1 MCTHSKILLGK
12 IQLLTFGDVGLINQ
26 TPTVEIFGLQ
36 LLIISKILKNTA
48 SYVGVRPYLGSGLI
62 PWNVI

>member
-26 TPTVEIFGLQ
+26 TPTQDKSSPYNRNFWLAITYYFKD
-36 LLIISKILKNTA
+36 SKKYCHRIL
-48 SYVGVRPYLGSGLI
+48 
-62 PWNVI
+62 